1 MVECDILN
9 LLNTLFSSSVIPE
22 EKKKV
27 LSEKYN
33 IAMTTELDVEVD
45 NMCNLS
51 SAIERKGIA
60 LGRTEGWEKGWKEG
74 RIEGRIEGV
83 GLGTF
88 ETTVKYYKKGR
99 ITAEEA
105 AGDLNLS
112 LSEFLEKKL
121 KERDVCDKNK
131 GSCMA

>member
-60 LGRTEGWEKGWKEG
+60 LGRTEGWEKGW
-74 RIEGRIEGV
+74 IEGRNEGV

-112 LSEFLEKKL
+112 LSEFLEKL